1 MKDSND
7 DILEQ
12 LIAIKKRMSAVQ
24 LIISNI
30 ELFPNLCFIKFPLRD
45 GDYWENVGVG
55 KKKSGSV
62 PYIDLPTDLGIKE
75 AVVAILTKEYDQLKA
90 KLESFK
96 ISK

>member
-1 MKDSND
+1 M
-7 DILEQ
+7 
-12 LIAIKKRMSAVQ
+12 AAVQ
-24 LIISNI
+24 LIISNV
-30 ELFPNLCFIKFPLRD
+30 EFYPNLCLIKFPLRD

-62 PYIDLPTDLGIKE
+62 PYIDLPTDLGLKE
-75 AVVAILTKEYDQLKA
+75 SVIATLTNEYDQLRA